1 MKGDLKIKCII
12 ISIII
17 VTIIAIAVLINTFF
31 LLKQTIKQNN
41 ELISLIREFNLKSF
55 VTTGDKYQ

>member
-55 VTTGDKYQ
+55 VTTEDKYQ